1 MKAKIVNDIKKQVFS
16 KPTNRVRCVV
26 MMDREN
32 EEMLYKLGDGR
43 ISRGLDVVF
52 EMLKF
57 YQKGEKSEKKSS
69 WEKKNFYA
77 INWYTESKNH
87 KKI

>member
-1 MKAKIVNDIKKQVFS
+1 
-16 KPTNRVRCVV
+16 
-26 MMDREN
+26 
-32 EEMLYKLGDGR
+32 MLYKLGDGR

-69 WEKKNFYA
+69 
-77 INWYTESKNH
+77 
-87 KKI
+87 

>member
-1 MKAKIVNDIKKQVFS
+1 
-16 KPTNRVRCVV
+16 

-32 EEMLYKLGDGR
+32 EEMLYKLGDGK

-57 YQKGEKSEKKSS
+57 YQKEDKNDKKSG
-69 WEKKNFYA
+69 
-77 INWYTESKNH
+77 
-87 KKI
+87 

>member
-1 MKAKIVNDIKKQVFS
+1 MKSKVINEIKKTVFS
-16 KPTNRVRCVV
+16 KPTSRIRCVV

-32 EEMLYKLGDGR
+32 EEMLYKLGDGK

-57 YQKGEKSEKKSS
+57 YQKEDKNDKKSG
-69 WEKKNFYA
+69 WKKKNFYA
-77 INWYTESKNH
+77 FNW
-87 KKI
+87 